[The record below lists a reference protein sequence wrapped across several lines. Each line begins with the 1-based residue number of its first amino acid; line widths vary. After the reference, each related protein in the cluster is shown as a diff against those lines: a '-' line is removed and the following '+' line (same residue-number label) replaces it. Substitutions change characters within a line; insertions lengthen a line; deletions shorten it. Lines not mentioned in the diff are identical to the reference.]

1 MGSELSRRRRGSA
14 PLHPTHSYSP
24 VAIAIAA
31 VATVAVAAIAAITVV
46 FAVAAAVR
54 RESTLSSRP
63 LGPSRTTAGAV
74 MLPDRSVRCNGVVV
88 DNYAADGSPDSAGM
102 ATHSDGCGGVG
113 SEKNG
118 VGGGSS
124 TDRDNDDNDANGDCR
139 RRPRPL
145 HRSRRAATAVVMMMM
160 TMAGGGEATAMQWQG
175 NCRAMTRRRRC
186 KGN

>member
-1 MGSELSRRRRGSA
+1 M
-14 PLHPTHSYSP
+14 
-24 VAIAIAA
+24 AIAVAA

-63 LGPSRTTAGAV
+63 LGPSRPTAGAV

-186 KGN
+186 KGNRI

>member
-1 MGSELSRRRRGSA
+1 M
-14 PLHPTHSYSP
+14 
-24 VAIAIAA
+24 AIAVAA

-102 ATHSDGCGGVG
+102 ATRSDGCGGVG
-113 SEKNG
+113 SGKNG
-118 VGGGSS
+118 IGGGSS
-124 TDRDNDDNDANGDCR
+124 TDRDNDDNDANGDRR
-139 RRPRPL
+139 RRPCHR
-145 HRSRRAATAVVMMMM
+145 HRSRRAATAVAMM
-160 TMAGGGEATAMQWQG
+160 TMVGKRGGKATARQLQG
-175 NCRAMTRRRRC
+175 NDEAIEMQRRQSNMAPARAS
-186 KGN
+186 